1 MITLNNGKI
10 IDTEGRLNLER
21 IPQSEIDAVVSI
33 NTKMENL
40 LKEAHGDFMAP
51 IKKSV
56 TSYFKNSPS
65 KQELVIDT
73 ISKMA
78 WGFANLYV
86 HIVDEYNAIFCI
98 NDKDKYS
105 QRFLSDIKKEG
116 ARGVDIQDIIE
127 YAMAVQKIAFDCKT
141 LVELV

>member
-1 MITLNNGKI
+1 
-10 IDTEGRLNLER
+10 
-21 IPQSEIDAVVSI
+21 
-33 NTKMENL
+33 
-40 LKEAHGDFMAP
+40 MAL

-56 TSYFKNSPS
+56 ASYFRNSPA

-86 HIVDEYNAIFCI
+86 HIVDEYNAIFWI

-105 QRFLSDIKKEG
+105 RRFLADIKKQG
-116 ARGVDIQDIIE
+116 ARDVDIQDIIE
-127 YAMAVQKIAFDCKT
+127 YAMAAQRIAITCKT
-141 LVELV
+141 LVELVY